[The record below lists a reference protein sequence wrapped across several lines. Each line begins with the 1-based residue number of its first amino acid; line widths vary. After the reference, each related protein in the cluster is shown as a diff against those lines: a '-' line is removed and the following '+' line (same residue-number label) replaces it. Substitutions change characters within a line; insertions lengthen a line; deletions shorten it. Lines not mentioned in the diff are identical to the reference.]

1 MGYLIGYGLEDD
13 FRFNV
18 AILAINVFSYV
29 KSSVLFDNRL
39 WVDFL
44 R

>member
-1 MGYLIGYGLEDD
+1 MVYLIGYGLEDG

-29 KSSVLFDNRL
+29 KSSVLFDSRL